1 MSVALRNLKSGE
13 RVEKVIRRHWI
24 VFVLVG
30 LYAMIGVF
38 TTIVLFAVLG
48 FQVWVMLLL
57 TVFWMFFALF
67 LYVEWLNHE
76 LDMMVITN
84 NRVVVVEQK
93 SFLDR
98 DVGEC
103 TLDKIQEAGIRATW
117 LFANILDYGV
127 LTLKTAGSTSNFDMR
142 FCPQPMECGRYVNNI
157 VDAYRDAHTFKDEK
171 AMDQIQGQGAS

>member
-103 TLDKIQEAGIRATW
+103 TLDKIQEAGIRAT
-117 LFANILDYGV
+117 
-127 LTLKTAGSTSNFDMR
+127 
-142 FCPQPMECGRYVNNI
+142 
-157 VDAYRDAHTFKDEK
+157 
-171 AMDQIQGQGAS
+171 